1 MEGISLDT
9 SIYSHVSDQ
18 LQTAFLFHLVNTDP
32 LLFCVLCL
40 CKTSDPLVLVL
51 TKIAFNDH
59 PINTDHLVPCVW
71 RKVYMY

>member
-32 LLFCVLCL
+32 LLFSGLC
-40 CKTSDPLVLVL
+40 
-51 TKIAFNDH
+51 F
-59 PINTDHLVPCVW
+59 
-71 RKVYMY
+71 M